1 MMERNRIYLK
11 FLNVN
16 FSTTV
21 HNLAS
26 SAADYQHGR
35 PAMSLLQ
42 ALLFKPH
49 EGDKFPIAI
58 HNTLPALIREERV
71 NTTIRKRSLN
81 EIMTYYEP

>member
-35 PAMSLLQ
+35 LAMSLLQ
-42 ALLFKPH
+42 ALLFKV
-49 EGDKFPIAI
+49 
-58 HNTLPALIREERV
+58 V
-71 NTTIRKRSLN
+71 N
-81 EIMTYYEP
+81 

>member
-16 FSTTV
+16 FPTTV

-26 SAADYQHGR
+26 STADYQHGQ

-42 ALLFKPH
+42 ALLFKVVSSTSLS
-49 EGDKFPIAI
+49 A
-58 HNTLPALIREERV
+58 ALINHRPWPLQIL
-71 NTTIRKRSLN
+71 T
-81 EIMTYYEP
+81 